1 MSTSGLEKGG
11 WDRERVGW
19 RRGNLVESSPGKL
32 PALEQSTQ
40 WFYCIC
46 ICSYICACFFNYVGI
61 LASNCLRPNFF
72 NVSSSFAFG
81 SVPLHLVLFLIVFV
95 SVRVSGVAQAALDE
109 SLDSGENF
117 KPYLGKTR

>member
-1 MSTSGLEKGG
+1 M
-11 WDRERVGW
+11 
-19 RRGNLVESSPGKL
+19 ESSPGKL

-46 ICSYICACFFNYVGI
+46 ICICIFNDVGI

-95 SVRVSGVAQAALDE
+95 FVSVFVFVFVFVFVSVFMCTCMLSPFGKLPALE
-109 SLDSGENF
+109 Q
-117 KPYLGKTR
+117 